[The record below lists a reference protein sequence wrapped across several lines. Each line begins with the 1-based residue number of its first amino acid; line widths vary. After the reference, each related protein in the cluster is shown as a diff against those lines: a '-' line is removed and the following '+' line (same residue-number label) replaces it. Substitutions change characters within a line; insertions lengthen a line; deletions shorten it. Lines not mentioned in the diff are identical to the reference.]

1 MKYTKKIIFIPMTA
15 AFLFVGGA
23 FIVEAE
29 NMEANDA
36 LAVESASITRYQ
48 AVMTA
53 LKAVPGKVAKAE
65 FSNDDGYTV
74 WDIEVVSI
82 NHQIYDLEIDA
93 NNGLVVKNS
102 VDHVD
107 EVRENNGQ
115 EE

>member
-1 MKYTKKIIFIPMTA
+1 MKYTKKIIFIPMAA
-15 AFLFVGGA
+15 AFLIIGGA
-23 FIVEAE
+23 YIVEAE

-36 LAVESASITRYQ
+36 LAVESAPITLHQ

-65 FSNDDGYTV
+65 FLNDDSYTV
-74 WDIEVVSI
+74 WDIEVISI
-82 NHQIYDLEIDA
+82 DHQIYDLEIDT

-107 EVRENNGQ
+107 EVHENNGQ